1 VGQESAVVME
11 VLPGNRSPA
20 HREPP
25 PTVAASRSSCGEHPR
40 RDRLKMTGGLVAWP
54 PGQPF
59 VLRQAPRRH
68 AMTVGLVQLLH
79 PDADVGW
86 QLARGFGAPVH
97 SPNELISRVRAPVL
111 ATSAVSRGL
120 GSMFKICT
128 ASPNRITGSRRRHIR
143 ARRAHADRYRR
154 PRSD

>member
-11 VLPGNRSPA
+11 VLPSNRSPA

-40 RDRLKMTGGLVAWP
+40 RDRLKMTRGLVAWP

-59 VLRQAPRRH
+59 VLRRAPRRH

-79 PDADVGW
+79 RDADVGW
-86 QLARGFGAPVH
+86 QLARGVGAPVH
-97 SPNELISRVRAPVL
+97 SPTELISRVQAPVL

-128 ASPNRITGSRRRHIR
+128 AAPNRITGSRRRHIR

-154 PRSD
+154 PRFD